1 METKK
6 TISLGAKG
14 RSRFT
19 EEGSAF
25 DFKITAVGDRLLVGD
40 FSADIF
46 MVLGI
51 TRQSNHFN
59 VTYNVT
65 FCFIKIMNEILMLLH
80 EHIFTDFKLFFRSN
94 NLLCSSSICK
104 LTPSDGLGSQCNVV
118 ISSFV
123 ASFTGR
129 RKGRT

>member
-14 RSRFT
+14 RSRIT

-25 DFKITAVGDRLLVGD
+25 DFKITTLGDILSVGD
-40 FSADIF
+40 FNEDIF

-51 TRQSNHFN
+51 TRHSNHFN

-65 FCFIKIMNEILMLLH
+65 FCFI
-80 EHIFTDFKLFFRSN
+80 
-94 NLLCSSSICK
+94 
-104 LTPSDGLGSQCNVV
+104 NVQ
-118 ISSFV
+118 S
-123 ASFTGR
+123 
-129 RKGRT
+129 KM

>member
-40 FSADIF
+40 FSTDIWY
-46 MVLGI
+46 LG
-51 TRQSNHFN
+51 
-59 VTYNVT
+59 
-65 FCFIKIMNEILMLLH
+65 
-80 EHIFTDFKLFFRSN
+80 
-94 NLLCSSSICK
+94 
-104 LTPSDGLGSQCNVV
+104 
-118 ISSFV
+118 
-123 ASFTGR
+123 
-129 RKGRT
+129 

>member
-1 METKK
+1 MPLPSCWDLQMETKN

-19 EEGSAF
+19 EEGSTF
-25 DFKITAVGDRLLVGD
+25 DFKITAVGDRLLVAD

-65 FCFIKIMNEILMLLH
+65 FCFIKIMNEI
-80 EHIFTDFKLFFRSN
+80 
-94 NLLCSSSICK
+94 
-104 LTPSDGLGSQCNVV
+104 
-118 ISSFV
+118 
-123 ASFTGR
+123 
-129 RKGRT
+129 